1 METIKSTVI
10 NVIQELVSKKETGAQ
25 QADLQLLLKKALT
38 KKELKHIKFN
48 YFKKGVLGIRVDS
61 SAWLYS
67 LNLKKEKLQAL
78 LNNNP
83 GVQVKNIRFNI
94 GEIR

>member
-1 METIKSTVI
+1 METIKATVI
-10 NVIQELVSKKETGAQ
+10 NVIQELVSKKEGGVQ
-25 QADLQLLLKKALT
+25 QADVQLLLKKALT

-48 YFKKGVLGIRVDS
+48 YFKKGILGIRVDS

-67 LNLKKEKLQAL
+67 LDLKKEKLLVL

-83 GVQVKNIRFNI
+83 GVQVKSIRFNI

>member
-1 METIKSTVI
+1 METIKATVM
-10 NVIQELVSKKETGAQ
+10 NVIQGLTAKKEEGVQ
-25 QADLQLLLKKALT
+25 QADVWILLKKALA
-38 KKELKHIKFN
+38 KKELRHIKFN

-61 SAWLYS
+61 SVWLYS
-67 LNLKKEKLQAL
+67 LNLKKERLLVL

-83 GVQVKNIRFNI
+83 GIQVKSIRFNI